1 MYVSLT
7 VMYTYISPCKI
18 VPDFTRFALHH
29 FNILLYLQDEHGTNN
44 PTDTPKSKTRMKNF
58 AKKGMK
64 GMKGMG
70 KGVKNLSKSMRVH
83 KKENESAAEW
93 EVQSGDISVYPNSS
107 YKNYKLE
114 NAKYICHF

>member
-1 MYVSLT
+1 
-7 VMYTYISPCKI
+7 
-18 VPDFTRFALHH
+18 
-29 FNILLYLQDEHGTNN
+29 
-44 PTDTPKSKTRMKNF
+44 MKKF

-64 GMKGMG
+64 GVKGVG

-93 EVQSGDISVYPNSS
+93 EVQSGDISVYPNPS

-114 NAKYICHF
+114 NAK